1 MMAMAKFCY
10 YGVHNVGWNRL
21 IFYYVLYHECSTKTA
36 ERHSQM
42 KFPIQHTSIFL
53 SIILLISCAP
63 RPLATT
69 EPTPT
74 SLPSTASEAQEVLIT
89 FFQLM
94 NSKNYAVGDVLYGGN
109 YETMQSWNPDVDP
122 SDHVTLWSKACEQNG
137 LQCLL
142 ARTVTLKE
150 LQGDTF
156 VFQVEFSN
164 PDGSLFV
171 LGPCCG
177 ANENE
182 MPPVSKFEY
191 QVIRNSNGKFVVM
204 DLPPYVP

>member
-1 MMAMAKFCY
+1 MSKFCY
-10 YGVHNVGWNRL
+10 HCVHNVGGNQF
-21 IFYYVLYHECSTKTA
+21 IFYYVLDRECSTKTA
-36 ERHSQM
+36 KRHSQM
-42 KFPIQHTSIFL
+42 KFPIGHTSILL
-53 SIILLISCAP
+53 SIIFLIGCAP
-63 RPLATT
+63 QPLATT

-74 SLPSTASEAQEVLIT
+74 SLPSTASAAQQVLIT

-94 NSKNYAVGDVLYGGN
+94 NSKNYAVGDVLYGGS
-109 YETMQSWNPDVDP
+109 YEAMQSWNPNVDP

-150 LQGDTF
+150 LQGDTY

-177 ANENE
+177 ANETE
-182 MPPVSKFEY
+182 MPPVSRFEY
-191 QVIRNSNGKFVVM
+191 KVTRNSNGKFVVM